1 MPREEAAVSTEL
13 CASSELGRG
22 RTLAW
27 PRFLQ
32 MAKSPSCYKWCM
44 HGLVHTTASAST
56 AGRATAATLPP
67 QWAGIFFLSTII
79 TNLTLSLIKKLNEIL
94 QNF

>member
-56 AGRATAATLPP
+56 AGRATAATRPAP
-67 QWAGIFFLSTII
+67 TVGQHIFFI
-79 TNLTLSLIKKLNEIL
+79 NLN
-94 QNF
+94 NDP